1 MNDSDVCKM
10 SDVTDMNNYAQ
21 DGTVLSSGGSVES
34 KGKDRITDSECSLTP
49 QGNVEG
55 LLEQAVSES
64 VKIKIEDTVL
74 VSMEDKWMMDYDP
87 ELGEDSREI
96 CMINP

>member
-1 MNDSDVCKM
+1 MNAHSHH
-10 SDVTDMNNYAQ
+10 
-21 DGTVLSSGGSVES
+21 
-34 KGKDRITDSECSLTP
+34 R
-49 QGNVEG
+49 GNVEG

-74 VSMEDKWMMDYDP
+74 LSMEDKWMMDYDP
-87 ELGEDSREI
+87 ELGEDSHEI